1 MKTFK
6 KLALVAAMSSFAFAA
21 SAMSPIQDADLSQIS
36 GQDGV
41 SIAANLQ
48 VAIGEF
54 KYTDT
59 DTNGGSVS
67 FNNIQ
72 TRGTIAATIDIIDN
86 ATAIGNL
93 KAYLAG
99 TDSAITS
106 MGEAGSVLGLTG
118 AIGTT
123 AAEQGAI
130 LAAFIPQGDV
140 VKIAVPMLTTSNKLN
155 VSVDS
160 IKMGNSAASFGSV
173 ALNDIQLQGTTVY
186 IWAH

>member
-72 TRGTIAATIDIIDN
+72 ARGAIAATIDIISN
-86 ATAIGNL
+86 ATAMTP
-93 KAYLAG
+93 G
-99 TDSAITS
+99 T
-106 MGEAGSVLGLTG
+106 GEAFTVLGLTG
-118 AIGTT
+118 V
-123 AAEQGAI
+123 GADV
-130 LAAFIPQGDV
+130 ATFAPTGDV
-140 VKIAVPMLTTSNKLN
+140 VKIAVPRLETTNKLN

>member
-48 VAIGEF
+48 LSIGEF

-59 DTNGGSVS
+59 DAGGGSVS
-67 FNNIQ
+67 FNGIQ
-72 TRGTIAATIDIIDN
+72 ARGSIAATIDIIDN
-86 ATAIGNL
+86 LTAMGNVMTGGTIL
-93 KAYLAG
+93 GEAQTVLQLTGG
-99 TDSAITS
+99 TD
-106 MGEAGSVLGLTG
+106 V
-118 AIGTT
+118 
-123 AAEQGAI
+123 
-130 LAAFIPQGDV
+130 AAFVPAGDV
-140 VKIAVPMLTTSNKLN
+140 VKIAIPRLTTTNKLN

-160 IKMGNSAASFGSV
+160 IKMGNSTASFGSV
-173 ALNDIQLQGTTVY
+173 ALNDISLSGTSVY